1 MYGVFRSICFGLFQI
16 SLSSEIHFSFEE
28 KSKQLMT
35 VFSWSQFMLFSLKC
49 KWGVFRV
56 YLGLLRT
63 ERRNLFGIM
72 KFDSSKFMLKA
83 GPFWHRTSSRIM
95 FWRLSSFSN
104 RMFHYKD
111 WYCTLRFFLWW
122 NISREFH
129 VGSFFLYS
137 QKNSSRQ
144 VQKCV
149 KVEALSIL
157 EFLSSYLL

>member
-1 MYGVFRSICFGLFQI
+1 MQWISDIVMWFWNSIVWRISKYLLW
-16 SLSSEIHFSFEE
+16 SLSNLIVKRDSLFFRGKVKTADDS
-28 KSKQLMT
+28 
-35 VFSWSQFMLFSLKC
+35 VFLPRSWSQFMLFSLKC

-95 FWRLSSFSN
+95 FWRLGLFSN

-122 NISREFH
+122 NISGEFH
-129 VGSFFLYS
+129 G
-137 QKNSSRQ
+137 
-144 VQKCV
+144 
-149 KVEALSIL
+149 
-157 EFLSSYLL
+157 